1 MREIKF
7 RVWDTEKKYWLKL
20 SVTEEDK
27 GDDEDAG
34 WPDWESP
41 DGWNSGLSL
50 DYFILYQHE
59 NRYCMQQF
67 TGFKDKNGKEIYE
80 GDIVQN
86 DCGVYE
92 VKFNQDLGY
101 WLIGDEDDGFD
112 CSALAMNG
120 GNYNGPLEVIGNIF
134 DTPSLKP

>member
-7 RVWDTEKKYWLKL
+7 RVWDKAEKKWFPIKNCLAFLLNNDQKENLVFITKNGPYPIPQ
-20 SVTEEDK
+20 TEQD
-27 GDDEDAG
+27 
-34 WPDWESP
+34 
-41 DGWNSGLSL
+41 SGGR
-50 DYFILYQHE
+50 
-59 NRYCMQQF
+59 NRFVVQQF

-101 WLIGDEDDGFD
+101 WLIGDEDEGFD

-134 DTPSLKP
+134 DTPSLIKP